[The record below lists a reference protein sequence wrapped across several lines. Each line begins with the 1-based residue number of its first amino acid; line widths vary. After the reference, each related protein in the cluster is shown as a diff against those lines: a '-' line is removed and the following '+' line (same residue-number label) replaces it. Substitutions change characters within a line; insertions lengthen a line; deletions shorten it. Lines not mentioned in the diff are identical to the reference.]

1 MIARP
6 ISIVA
11 CGLLALG
18 GQPRLASA
26 QTSSDAWVSHGPVEG
41 IVNAVAVDP
50 LIPRTL
56 YAGTDQEGLF
66 KSTDGGETWVA
77 VNNGLPGLRI
87 FALAIDSQV
96 SSTLYAVVFGSGIFK
111 SVDGAGS
118 WRAAQNGIPPS
129 VTQAIQAVAIDPQI
143 PTTLYVGTNGDNLFK
158 TTDGGNFWI
167 RSGPVNAQK
176 LAIGPQDSSTVYAG
190 TDLQLFKS
198 TDGGTSWMTLQT
210 GLRASWV
217 SALTIHPQ
225 APKTVYLGTRSYET
239 SPPYRQLLRSIDGG
253 VNWTDSTAGL
263 ANGTVRAVTV
273 DSQSP
278 STVYAA
284 SGIGGV
290 FQSRDTG
297 ASWTAM
303 NKGLTNLS
311 VSGLALDAQSAVLY
325 AATDGGVF
333 ARAIAPARFAL
344 TVTIS
349 GIGRGSVTSN
359 PAGIACGSDCS
370 ELYICATAVTLT
382 ATPALGSIFSGWSG
396 CDAVSGSRCTVVM
409 TEERSVSASFVGIPI
424 GIGLRTTSARE
435 RLVMGNSK

>member
-11 CGLLALG
+11 CGLLAWG
-18 GQPRLASA
+18 GQPHLASA

-77 VNNGLPGLRI
+77 VNNGLPGLRVWR
-87 FALAIDSQV
+87 LAIDPQL
-96 SSTLYAVVFGSGIFK
+96 SSTLYATIAGAGIFK
-111 SVDGAGS
+111 SVDGGGTWS
-118 WRAAQNGIPPS
+118 AAQTGIPPS
-129 VTQAIQAVAIDPQI
+129 VRMSVLALAIDPQT
-143 PTTLYVGTNGDNLFK
+143 PMTLYAGTNGDSLFK
-158 TTDGGNFWI
+158 TTDGGASWS
-167 RSGPVNAQK
+167 RSGPMNTQ
-176 LAIGPQDSSTVYAG
+176 AIVIDPQNSSTVYAG

-198 TDGGTSWMTLQT
+198 TDGGANWTTLQT

-239 SPPYRQLLRSIDGG
+239 SPPYRQLLTTIDGG
-253 VNWTDSTAGL
+253 ANWTDSTAGL
-263 ANGTVRAVTV
+263 TNGMVRAVAV
-273 DSQSP
+273 DFQSP
-278 STVYAA
+278 STVYA
-284 SGIGGV
+284 GTGFGGV

-297 ASWTAM
+297 ATWTAM
-303 NKGLTNLS
+303 NEGLTNLT

-333 ARAIAPARFAL
+333 ARSIAPPRFAL
-344 TVTIS
+344 TVTTS
-349 GIGRGSVTSN
+349 GIGRGGVTSS
-359 PAGIACGSDCS
+359 PDGIACGSVCS
-370 ELYICATAVTLT
+370 EPYLAATGVTLT
-382 ATPALGSIFSGWSG
+382 ATPALGSAFTGWRG
-396 CDAVSGSRCTVVM
+396 CDVVSGRRCTVVM
-409 TEERSVSASFVGIPI
+409 TEAKSVDASFVGLPL
-424 GIGLRTTSARE
+424 GIGLRATAATRALGAR
-435 RLVMGNSK
+435 SK